1 MMTQKLYEIIS
12 RVMNVPIS
20 NISDESSTESIETWD
35 SLTMYLLL
43 DEIESEYKI
52 KFSLDEI
59 VNIKTV
65 KDLKKYLQDHGV
77 NLND

>member
-1 MMTQKLYEIIS
+1 MTQKLYEIIS

-20 NISDESSTESIETWD
+20 NISDESGTESIETWD
-35 SLTMYLLL
+35 SLTTYLLL

-59 VNIKTV
+59 ENMKTA
-65 KDLKKYLQDHGV
+65 KDFKKCLQNRGINFDE
-77 NLND
+77 